1 MSFSFYYVRRKKKT
15 AITDKHCL
23 QNVLILAVW
32 DDVIPVFDHNPK
44 AIFQIYLH
52 YKTVWW
58 KMHLLCSD
66 YRLLQPNE
74 QTFVLSTSP
83 VWTTSSWLWSY
94 LYFTTCYFSCQ
105 EVTLIKCE
113 KSDLRGVTSTTRYDR
128 GRRNL
133 TAKSR
138 VYEVNLAE
146 DHVCISS
153 PPSLFFFTHLSRH
166 PPLHSA
172 QSKQKCQKLDLWYD
186 TQLCKWI
193 SQSCQSTSALSPE
206 VYY

>member
-1 MSFSFYYVRRKKKT
+1 MMSSSFYYVRKKT

-32 DDVIPVFDHNPK
+32 DDVNPVFDHSPK

-58 KMHLLCSD
+58 KTHLLCSD

-94 LYFTTCYFSCQ
+94 LNFTAYYFSCQ
-105 EVTLIKCE
+105 KVTLVCITHQMWE
-113 KSDLRGVTSTTRYDR
+113 KLLTGCPAGHRVWGRRYLTST
-128 GRRNL
+128 
-133 TAKSR
+133 SW
-138 VYEVNLAE
+138 VYTFSWGPFL
-146 DHVCISS
+146 HVIPPVS
-153 PPSLFFFTHLSRH
+153 PSPFFFFFTFNICAVILHL
-166 PPLHSA
+166 PLFSA
-172 QSKQKCQKLDLWYD
+172 GKNENQNFHLTCIL
-186 TQLCKWI
+186 
-193 SQSCQSTSALSPE
+193 
-206 VYY
+206 